1 MRLMKKG
8 FVGLIL
14 GCVSNSAFAIS
25 ELWLDRYAYDAIQ
38 QGFNKKDI
46 SVYHKKRGDLDNYP

>member
-1 MRLMKKG
+1 M
-8 FVGLIL
+8 L

-38 QGFNKKDI
+38 QGFNKKR
-46 SVYHKKRGDLDNYP
+46 HFCLP